1 MLTQWTIGNFK
12 AIDEKVTLEL
22 APVTV
27 LAGANSSGKSSVLQS
42 ILLVA
47 QTLRAKPGE
56 QPVLLNGEY
65 VQLGY
70 ISDVLHNGNDSTP
83 VVLGFKFSQEM
94 SDPMLK
100 ATGGRNIF
108 PITLQA
114 TIRANSHPTTQMR
127 AKTST
132 VQMTWGEAETF
143 VLSEMTDDRLNLA
156 NPQFADM
163 DIPPEQRIELQQG
176 QYQYAVTK
184 STKPFGRIEPYATQ
198 VSLRHFLPIRILE
211 TYDSVTER
219 VRNLLAE
226 IATVLRSQID
236 TTALTQINAIASDSL
251 LDNTLREYIKK
262 EISAIKSSD
271 ASTLT
276 QEKNRAVQFLR
287 KAESLGGWVQQMR
300 REINPA
306 YRSKFAKALQAY
318 ASSLKPRQK
327 EIGTNEIGIR
337 AIELPADLRLA
348 LDLLSEFFTNN
359 VYYVGPLRESPQYIY
374 GLPPFPEVTHVGLKG
389 EYTASVL
396 EHFKNELIEYP
407 LPPNLAVDGKNV
419 AREPLAHAL
428 QVWLE
433 HMGLLENVN
442 TTDRGKM
449 GTELTVRS
457 HGVKRDLDL
466 TSIGVGVSQVLPTL
480 VTGLIASRGT
490 TFLLEQPEL
499 HLHPRVQS
507 RLADFFLGL
516 ARVGKQCIVETHSE
530 YLINRLRRR
539 VAEDESDGLVKQIQI
554 FFVER
559 EEGKARFQS
568 VDLNNYGAIV
578 KWPKGF
584 FDEGP
589 SESQLIMEAAR
600 RKRQRTQAMRDG

>member
-56 QPVLLNGEY
+56 QPILLNGEY
-65 VQLGY
+65 ARLGY
-70 ISDVLHNGNDSTP
+70 ISDVSHNGNSQIP
-83 VVLGFKFSQEM
+83 VVLGFKFSQKL
-94 SDPMLK
+94 SDLKLK
-100 ATGGRNIF
+100 AAGGQNTF
-108 PITLQA
+108 PITLQLA
-114 TIRANSHPTTQMR
+114 IRSTPHSTEQMR
-127 AKTST
+127 AKTSKLE
-132 VQMTWGEAETF
+132 VTWGASEEL
-143 VLSEMTDDRLNLA
+143 VLSELADDRLNLA
-156 NPQFADM
+156 NPRFKEMDM
-163 DIPPEQRIELQQG
+163 LPEQRLELQQG
-176 QYQYAVTK
+176 QYQYVVTRSTK
-184 STKPFGRIEPYATQ
+184 SFDRVEPYVTQ
-198 VSLRHFLPIRILE
+198 VSLRHFLPFRILE
-211 TYDSVTER
+211 TYDSVTR
-219 VRNLLAE
+219 KVRKLLVE
-226 IATVLRSQID
+226 IAT
-236 TTALTQINAIASDSL
+236 ALGPNPDSSVSAQINEIASDSL
-251 LDNTLREYIKK
+251 LDRTLREHIKTQINK
-262 EISAIKSSD
+262 IKTSD
-271 ASTLT
+271 TTILT
-276 QEKNRAVQFLR
+276 QEKNRAVHFLR
-287 KAESLGGWVQQMR
+287 DAKTLDDWVQQMQR
-300 REINPA
+300 DIPPR
-306 YRSKFAKALQAY
+306 YRSEIARMLKT
-318 ASSLKPRQK
+318 SSLLLLPRQK
-327 EIGTNEIGIR
+327 EIRPNEVGIR

-348 LDLLSEFFTNN
+348 LDLLSEFFANN

-374 GLPPFPEVTHVGLKG
+374 GLPPYPEVTHVGLKG
-389 EYTASVL
+389 EFTASVL
-396 EHFKNELIEYP
+396 EHFKNELIDYP
-407 LPPNLAVDGKNV
+407 LPPDLLREGKSV
-419 AREPLAHAL
+419 ERASLAHAL

-433 HMGLLENVN
+433 YMGLLENVN

-480 VTGLIASRGT
+480 VTGLIAPRGT

-507 RLADFFLGL
+507 SLADFFLGL

-530 YLINRLRRR
+530 YLVNRLRRR

-568 VDLNNYGAIV
+568 VDLNDYGAII

-600 RKRQRTQAMRDG
+600 RKRQRTQAMRGG